1 MYPGSSCRGCA
12 EWFFDKQIQQE
23 SSSVIICQSL
33 CNTQFSISNKTNQLC
48 ACVCPVRGPVS
59 CAGLGPALVFDA
71 TAEATSLMLLANNI
85 QNTDQY
91 GHLLSVIPKKCP
103 FPWGGSGPHVIYGSL
118 DRTVLWLSTFYF
130 FIYYAYS
137 HFMCNCNLL
146 VNADH
151 YCKTAEL

>member
-85 QNTDQY
+85 QNTDLY
-91 GHLLSVIPKKCP
+91 GHLLSVIPKSAH
-103 FPWGGSGPHVIYGSL
+103 FHGGIWPPCNIWFLGPHSVMAFNFLFFYLLCI
-118 DRTVLWLSTFYF
+118 LSFY
-130 FIYYAYS
+130 
-137 HFMCNCNLL
+137 
-146 VNADH
+146 V
-151 YCKTAEL
+151 